1 MKPCVKEM
9 LEVAEACGLET
20 VDEAYTN
27 YMNHYDAF
35 FLIDKFQEQQHA
47 LHGEMKQMRL
57 IKRVEGKADKW
68 TIVDTSIAEA
78 KERLW

>member
-20 VDEAYTN
+20 VDEAYSN

-35 FLIDKFQEQQHA
+35 FLIDKYAEQQHA
-47 LHGEMKQMRL
+47 LHSEMKQLRL
-57 IKRVEGKADKW
+57 IVRVEGKVDRW
-68 TIVDTSIAEA
+68 TIKDTSIAEA
-78 KERLW
+78 KERL